1 MSKHTELPSET
12 DGSETDFNLDAD
24 PALAR
29 TPIRFGRLALWIAS
43 ASALTIGVMGTV
55 AYGVWFNQDQHA
67 YAEAM
72 EHARQTL
79 WLAAP
84 APAPEPALA
93 AQQVA
98 SSDYVEAPAPVPPS
112 RAVAIASAS
121 ADMNAPVSSTQLDR
135 RASLSDSAAPKL
147 AVTHHVRGSCTAS
160 EEHHRPVSRVKSNG
174 DVFTRM
180 GSFFHR
186 VSYRQHGTESQ
197 RDIYAHP

>member
-121 ADMNAPVSSTQLDR
+121 ADMNAHVSSTQLDR

-147 AVTHHVRGSCTAS
+147 AVTPHVRGSCTAS
-160 EEHHRPVSRVKSNG
+160 EGHRRPVPRVKSNG
-174 DVFTRM
+174 DLFTRV

-186 VSYRQHGTESQ
+186 VSYRQHGTEGQ